1 MSTQPLVLV
10 ADDEPRI
17 TKLVSIALG
26 EEGFRVVTAN
36 SGEEALQKAEE
47 VRPDIILLD
56 IVMPDLDGI
65 EVMRQLRERRPVAV
79 ILLTAKGS
87 TADKAK
93 GLDLGADDYI
103 AKPFHP
109 DELAARV
116 RAVLRR
122 SSGAQPGAGI
132 LKFDDVEIDLERRL
146 VTRDGEMVQLSRT
159 EWLLLQHLASNAG
172 KVVLHTELLTK
183 VWGPEY
189 RDDLQYLRVWV
200 SRVRRK
206 LGAEP
211 GEPGRI
217 KTFQGIGYLLDVEPP
232 QAAESN
238 ADVESERDRGPVP
251 HRVGRLRYPRG
262 MQRYGPG
269 TALVVVDVQNDFA
282 DPAGGLSVA
291 GGDAIVPTVNGEIE
305 MAVNNG
311 ATVVFT
317 QDWHPAVHAALR
329 EGRRDLAGPLRRRHV
344 GRARSTPTCIGPT
357 MRPDRPQGRQR
368 RGRLL
373 RLHDARPH
381 HRRDDPDRARGH
393 PPRPS
398 HRARGRASASRPT
411 TASRRRRSTRP
422 ASASRRRVLTDAIAA
437 VDLEPGDGDRAIET
451 MREAGVAL
459 WRTVMR

>member
-1 MSTQPLVLV
+1 MTDQHDTVVVKDGGSEASGMRSSASSRSSSCSPPGGIFLMGPGANGTSARRNDINVDVIAAERSRPAALLTARDPVRRRPPSDGGAGRDDALASCPSPWHPPRRWPVSTQPLVLV

-36 SGEEALQKAEE
+36 GGEEALQKAEE
-47 VRPDIILLD
+47 VRPDIVLLD

-122 SSGAQPGAGI
+122 SSGAAPGSGI
-132 LKFDDVEIDLERRL
+132 LAFDDVEIDLERRM
-146 VTRDGEMVQLSRT
+146 VTRNGELVQLSRT
-159 EWLLLQHLASNAG
+159 EWLLLQHLAANAG

-217 KTFQGIGYLLDVEPP
+217 KTFQGIGYLLDVEP
-232 QAAESN
+232 AS
-238 ADVESERDRGPVP
+238 
-251 HRVGRLRYPRG
+251 
-262 MQRYGPG
+262 
-269 TALVVVDVQNDFA
+269 
-282 DPAGGLSVA
+282 AG
-291 GGDAIVPTVNGEIE
+291 DT
-305 MAVNNG
+305 
-311 ATVVFT
+311 
-317 QDWHPAVHAALR
+317 
-329 EGRRDLAGPLRRRHV
+329 RRRTS
-344 GRARSTPTCIGPT
+344 ATE
-357 MRPDRPQGRQR
+357 R
-368 RGRLL
+368 RG
-373 RLHDARPH
+373 
-381 HRRDDPDRARGH
+381 DPTLIG
-393 PPRPS
+393 
-398 HRARGRASASRPT
+398 
-411 TASRRRRSTRP
+411 
-422 ASASRRRVLTDAIAA
+422 
-437 VDLEPGDGDRAIET
+437 
-451 MREAGVAL
+451 
-459 WRTVMR
+459 